1 MKTKVLLLALVLF
14 LGVCGNGFAVDKK
27 QIGAQLQELYGQ
39 MAVLESAWISIVN
52 EGQAVAQE
60 AKKVFAEADKV
71 LKTTKKDNLMCS
83 DALVITTAGFYEVL
97 LENLALKAKLI
108 EVQMMLVGEEIAR
121 LEQQLKALKKG
132 QGV

>member
-1 MKTKVLLLALVLF
+1 MKTKVLLLALVTFFAL
-14 LGVCGNGFAVDKK
+14 CGNGFAVDKK

-39 MAVLESAWISIVN
+39 MAVLESAWMSIVN

-60 AKKVFAEADKV
+60 AKKVFAEADRV
-71 LKTTKKDNLMCS
+71 LKTAQKDNLMCS
-83 DALVITTAGFYEVL
+83 DALAIVTAGFYEVL
-97 LENLALKAKLI
+97 LENLALKAKII

>member
-1 MKTKVLLLALVLF
+1 M
-14 LGVCGNGFAVDKK
+14 
-27 QIGAQLQELYGQ
+27 
-39 MAVLESAWISIVN
+39 
-52 EGQAVAQE
+52 
-60 AKKVFAEADKV
+60 
-71 LKTTKKDNLMCS
+71 
-83 DALVITTAGFYEVL
+83 L